1 LSGIFPNLTY
11 DVISCDI
18 SYNAFSEILTP
29 LCAEGFVFY
38 SEMTTSGTTGTTGTT
53 STGTTGTTG
62 TTSTGTTGTTGT
74 TSTGT
79 TGTTGTTS
87 TGTTGTTSTEAISSI
102 ETTETSLAFTII
114 PPFNYIFYL
123 IGCLFCHLL

>member
-79 TGTTGTTS
+79 TGTT
-87 TGTTGTTSTEAISSI
+87 STEAISSI